1 MFGFWGHRA
10 SRSQGNGVFRQ
21 QGIQGIKAFGCAGN
35 KVLMHDGIRALLAY
49 GFSDFCFWYSGIRVS
64 RSSGVRTCGC
74 QGVLV

>member
-1 MFGFWGHRA
+1 MFGVWGHRA

-35 KVLMHDGIRALLAY
+35 KVLMHDGIRALLAF
-49 GFSDFCFWYSGIRVS
+49 GFSDFVWNSGIRVS